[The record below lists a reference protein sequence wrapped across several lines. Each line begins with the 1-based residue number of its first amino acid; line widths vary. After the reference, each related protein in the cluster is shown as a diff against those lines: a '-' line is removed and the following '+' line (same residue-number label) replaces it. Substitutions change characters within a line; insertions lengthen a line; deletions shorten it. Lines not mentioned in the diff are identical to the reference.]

1 MKSDKMTYINHADIE
16 SLIRKIDGCANNP
29 DNSSTA

>member
-1 MKSDKMTYINHADIE
+1 MKSDKMTYINRADIE